1 MHHTSTSAR
10 PRRRIV
16 ASAIMVAGLSLVAAA
31 CGSDSKDA
39 KPSATTDAKPT
50 TKPTKPTTKPST
62 TTTTPSDDTVDP
74 PPGSAPTKPT
84 STTTP
89 ASGAIDDIDAA
100 QGGTV
105 QIVAAGS
112 LRDPE
117 VGVELGVGSGSGFF
131 IDDSGIA
138 VTNNHVVT
146 GAATLEV
153 FVGGDT
159 TKSFNAHVLGV
170 SECNDLAVIQ
180 VDGIGT
186 TPHFDFFDGPITAG
200 TEVFAA
206 GFPLGEPQF
215 TLTKGI
221 VAKAAADGDITGTS
235 SIDHTL
241 EHDANLQPG
250 NSGGPLLTS
259 DGQVIGINYAG
270 GARAGTTEQFFAIA
284 SDLAKGVVAKLQHG
298 DFESLGINGS
308 AIVDAD
314 SGLAGIWVAGV
325 APGSPASAAGVLP
338 GDVITSMNGLPVGTD
353 GTFKAYC
360 DVIRTAGDKPIAVDV
375 LRFDTQEVLRGE
387 INGDQPLVPVFSFAD
402 QVEADTDDSIPA
414 GDAYTDFVPVFDDS
428 GRLSVEVP
436 VEWFDTDTTAI
447 VTDDGTQI
455 PRIEAAPDLD
465 AFRTEFDT
473 PGVQFAAA
481 PSDQFGVDD
490 ILDRFAQ
497 DEACTDGGTFDYD
510 DGKFFGRYQ
519 LWTDCG
525 DTDTL
530 FVVLGT
536 NDDTGATTFG
546 TIVQVVTEA
555 DLAALDHIMALRRC
569 LTDRV

>member
-1 MHHTSTSAR
+1 M
-10 PRRRIV
+10 
-16 ASAIMVAGLSLVAAA
+16 
-31 CGSDSKDA
+31 
-39 KPSATTDAKPT
+39 
-50 TKPTKPTTKPST
+50 
-62 TTTTPSDDTVDP
+62 
-74 PPGSAPTKPT
+74 
-84 STTTP
+84 
-89 ASGAIDDIDAA
+89 
-100 QGGTV
+100 

-180 VDGIGT
+180 VDGIGA

-270 GARAGTTEQFFAIA
+270 
-284 SDLAKGVVAKLQHG
+284 VP
-298 DFESLGINGS
+298 
-308 AIVDAD
+308 
-314 SGLAGIWVAGV
+314 
-325 APGSPASAAGVLP
+325 APGRPSSSSPSPPTSPKASSPSCSMATSSRSGSTAARSSTPTAAWPASGWRASRPAHRP
-338 GDVITSMNGLPVGTD
+338 RRQACCPVT
-353 GTFKAYC
+353 
-360 DVIRTAGDKPIAVDV
+360 
-375 LRFDTQEVLRGE
+375 
-387 INGDQPLVPVFSFAD
+387 
-402 QVEADTDDSIPA
+402 
-414 GDAYTDFVPVFDDS
+414 
-428 GRLSVEVP
+428 
-436 VEWFDTDTTAI
+436 
-447 VTDDGTQI
+447 
-455 PRIEAAPDLD
+455 
-465 AFRTEFDT
+465 
-473 PGVQFAAA
+473 
-481 PSDQFGVDD
+481 
-490 ILDRFAQ
+490 
-497 DEACTDGGTFDYD
+497 
-510 DGKFFGRYQ
+510 
-519 LWTDCG
+519 
-525 DTDTL
+525 
-530 FVVLGT
+530 
-536 NDDTGATTFG
+536 
-546 TIVQVVTEA
+546 
-555 DLAALDHIMALRRC
+555 
-569 LTDRV
+569 